1 MSLKII
7 SAWIMALS
15 AIGVYAQSGSWNGNL
30 KVGGTSLPIVFNFS
44 AEGCTLDSPAQGVK
58 GIPTK
63 WIPDTTGIVT
73 VQIPMINGA
82 FEGSLKRD
90 SIPGM
95 FTQRGCS
102 FPLTLYKGEI
112 KINRPQTPQPPYP
125 YTNEDVSFSN
135 GDATLRGTLALPEN
149 SSADTPVLIMI
160 TGSGMQNSDEEVLGH
175 KPFAVI
181 ADALARRGIATLR
194 YDDRGF
200 GESTG
205 DVKNCTIDDLK
216 NDAAA
221 GIALL
226 RKRFKNVGVLGHSE
240 GGSIAIMLAG
250 ENKVDFAVSL
260 AGMTISGK
268 DLLLQQNRDLLA
280 GIGMSSSVI
289 DSYCS
294 YLAEGMDSAISG
306 KDISPVTDDSIPL
319 ALVVNLNK
327 AFQQFTTPYMKSF
340 LKLSLHESLASSTV
354 PLLAINGTKDC
365 QVDCTENLGEI
376 SAASDGKPYTIKA
389 YEGLNHLFQ
398 HAVTGKS
405 DEYGEIEET
414 ISPEVLDDI
423 IEWIKAL

>member
-1 MSLKII
+1 
-7 SAWIMALS
+7 
-15 AIGVYAQSGSWNGNL
+15 
-30 KVGGTSLPIVFNFS
+30 
-44 AEGCTLDSPAQGVK
+44 
-58 GIPTK
+58 
-63 WIPDTTGIVT
+63 
-73 VQIPMINGA
+73 
-82 FEGSLKRD
+82 
-90 SIPGM
+90 
-95 FTQRGCS
+95 
-102 FPLTLYKGEI
+102 
-112 KINRPQTPQPPYP
+112 
-125 YTNEDVSFSN
+125 
-135 GDATLRGTLALPEN
+135 
-149 SSADTPVLIMI
+149 
-160 TGSGMQNSDEEVLGH
+160 
-175 KPFAVI
+175 
-181 ADALARRGIATLR
+181 
-194 YDDRGF
+194 
-200 GESTG
+200 
-205 DVKNCTIDDLK
+205 
-216 NDAAA
+216 
-221 GIALL
+221 
-226 RKRFKNVGVLGHSE
+226 
-240 GGSIAIMLAG
+240 MLAG

-260 AGMTISGK
+260 AGMTINGK

-306 KDISPVTDDSIPL
+306 KDISPVTDDSIPS

-423 IEWIKAL
+423 IAWIKAL